1 MIEYDLKNTMNT
13 INDHEIFF
21 IKQIEASVATECDN
35 NNCKGRVVDN
45 SIARKRWKILAKAI
59 KKNGNQPPATE
70 LNGQINTTDAST
82 LATDDLLASVRR
94 FSSFDLVQHDH
105 LTSADK
111 DELLGSALDW
121 FLYKLTVQHIDYFV
135 NIHHVNRPITASDLM
150 GFNNTGNICVW
161 PSEEALAF
169 YVLGDINSFTGKMVL
184 ELGGGMTCLAG
195 LLIAKYGRPYGVH
208 LTDGN
213 AMSVQNVQ
221 KTCRLNDIANC
232 YVKCSVLKWEQHCH
246 TMDGVGSGAASV
258 AINETDENGVCAL
271 ECEKFDYIL
280 SADCLFFDEARE
292 ALVETIWWYLS
303 PSGMALVMAPRRGK
317 TLELFVACAAAKGFH
332 CKIVQRY
339 NEMIWIRHLE
349 LLASPS
355 YDEDIHYPILI
366 QLTKSI

>member
-1 MIEYDLKNTMNT
+1 MNT
-13 INDHEIFF
+13 INEHEIFF
-21 IKQIEASVATECDN
+21 IKQIDASVATECDN
-35 NNCKGRVVDN
+35 NNCKGRVVAN

-59 KKNGNQPPATE
+59 KKNGNRPPATE
-70 LNGQINTTDAST
+70 LNSQLNTTDAST

-121 FLYKLTVQHIDYFV
+121 FLYKLTVQHIDYSV

-246 TMDGVGSGAASV
+246 TMYGDGSGVVASGHP
-258 AINETDENGVCAL
+258 TDESDDNGVCAL

-303 PSGMALVMAPRRGK
+303 SSGLALVMAPRRGK

-349 LLASPS
+349 LLESPS

-366 QLTKSI
+366 QMTKSI